1 MPKYIS
7 LMVQTE
13 IQSIVFL
20 PIFLLKNLSFIYS
33 YIQTNKL
40 KLCSYHKIIIP
51 CCMPAKIS
59 AHPFYERLSLVLIG
73 LLSLGYIIIQGKEV
87 LDPLIFGFL
96 FAILLLPIA
105 NFFEKKLRLPRSLA
119 SLVSIILLIAS
130 IGAVLYL
137 VGSQISN
144 LASDW
149 PQLQSQVRQSLN
161 DLSDWIQGAFH
172 INATKQMSYVNS
184 TTKKI
189 IASGTDVLGTTFGA
203 LSSLMLFYV
212 FILIF
217 TFFILLYR
225 RILINFII
233 WVFTNEYEAI
243 VRDIVQN
250 IQSILRQYILG
261 LLLEMFVVAC
271 LACTA
276 FWMIGAKYSVLL
288 GIIVALFNLI
298 PYLGIFTALLLSTL
312 ITFATGSVNSAA
324 YVAGSV
330 LAIHAIDSNFL
341 LPTIVGSKV
350 KLNALITFLGII
362 LGEMIWGLSGMF
374 LSIPIMAILKIIFD
388 RIESLKPWGYL
399 LGSGQEEK
407 KSTMKKMKPAEADKT

>member
-1 MPKYIS
+1 MS
-7 LMVQTE
+7 AT
-13 IQSIVFL
+13 L
-20 PIFLLKNLSFIYS
+20 PS
-33 YIQTNKL
+33 
-40 KLCSYHKIIIP
+40 
-51 CCMPAKIS
+51 
-59 AHPFYERLSLVLIG
+59 HPFYERLSLVLIG
-73 LLSLGYIIIQGKEV
+73 LLSLGYIIVQGKEV

-105 NFFEKKLRLPRSLA
+105 NFLERRIRLPRALA
-119 SLVSIILLIAS
+119 SLFSIILLLVFLGGVI
-130 IGAVLYL
+130 YL

-149 PQLQSQVRQSLN
+149 PQLKSQVAQSIS
-161 DLSDWIQGAFH
+161 DLKEWIQNAFH
-172 INATKQMSYVNS
+172 INATRQMSYVHS
-184 TTKKI
+184 TTQKI
-189 IASGTDVLGTTFGA
+189 MASGTDVLGTTFGA
-203 LSSLMLFYV
+203 VSSLMLFYV

-225 RILINFII
+225 RILIHFII
-233 WVFTNEYEAI
+233 WVFSSEYEPI
-243 VRDIVQN
+243 VRDIVEN

-276 FWMIGAKYSVLL
+276 FWIIGVKYSVLL

-312 ITFATGSVNSAA
+312 ITFATGSINSAA
-324 YVAGSV
+324 YVAGSI
-330 LAIHAIDSNFL
+330 LGIHAVDSNFL

-350 KLNALITFLGII
+350 KLNALITFLGIV

-374 LSIPIMAILKIIFD
+374 LSIPLIAILKIIFD
-388 RIESLKPWGYL
+388 RVESLKPWGYL
-399 LGSGQEEK
+399 LGSGVEEK
-407 KSTMKKMKPAEADKT
+407 KNQS